1 MTRTKSLYVLLA
13 AALYA
18 SATIAEAQTPPAAPP
33 PAGAATDVYNVMFVK
48 AAPGQA
54 AALEKQL
61 QQQDPKDLMASH
73 FLLLRH
79 QEGADW
85 DYCLIYHVGP
95 KGSVEITPLPQGPEP
110 ATRAWHDDTFVSGPA
125 WPEFQRLMGL
135 SGDQPAIA
143 VYVVGVHR
151 AVPGHREQLAQALS
165 QPGPSAKVT
174 VNSLLMT
181 HLEGGAWQFLTV
193 DRYNSWQDFG
203 ADRTANPAG
212 GKGWLDARE
221 HSAYHTDT
229 IADRVW

>member
-1 MTRTKSLYVLLA
+1 MKSLHVLLA
-13 AALYA
+13 AALCA
-18 SATIAEAQTPPAAPP
+18 SVTAAEAQTPPAVPP
-33 PAGAATDVYNVMFVK
+33 PGGAATDVYNVMFVK

-61 QQQDPKDLMASH
+61 QQQDPKDPMASH

-85 DYCLIYHVGP
+85 DYCLIHHVGP
-95 KGSVEITPLPQGPEP
+95 KGSVEITPQPQGPEP

-135 SGDQPAIA
+135 TGDQSGNA

-151 AVPGHREQLAQALS
+151 AVPGHREQLVQALS
-165 QPGPSAKVT
+165 QPAPSSKVT

-181 HLEGGAWQFLTV
+181 HLEGGPWQFLTV

-203 ADRTANPAG
+203 LDRTANPAG
-212 GKGWLDARE
+212 GQGWLDSRE

-229 IADRVW
+229 IADRVR